1 MFPLVN
7 SGILLSSNSFPH
19 GHPKP
24 VVPCMFLTYNILFD
38 LSSGVTKSYSHLSN
52 PLPLPG
58 VRQTSSP
65 PGTIGCCVPGGD
77 PGHLAGGWEV
87 HCNASQCIGMNRD
100 TSRIRNLLPDVGKL
114 RALLFLA
121 SVVGSLFDLS
131 ATNQSPSRRL
141 RTGRL

>member
-24 VVPCMFLTYNILFD
+24 VVPCVFLTYNILFD
-38 LSSGVTKSYSHLSN
+38 LSSGFAKSQSHLSN

-58 VRQTSSP
+58 VRQTSSL

-87 HCNASQCIGMNRD
+87 HEDELGLVVDQKVVTGRWE
-100 TSRIRNLLPDVGKL
+100 
-114 RALLFLA
+114 
-121 SVVGSLFDLS
+121 VVGSS
-131 ATNQSPSRRL
+131 ISGQCRRKFV
-141 RTGRL
+141 